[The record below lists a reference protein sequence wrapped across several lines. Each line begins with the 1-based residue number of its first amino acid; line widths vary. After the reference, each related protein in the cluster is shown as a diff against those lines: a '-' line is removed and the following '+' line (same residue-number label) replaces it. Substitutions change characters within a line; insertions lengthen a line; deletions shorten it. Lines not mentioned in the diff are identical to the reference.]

1 MAGPEAR
8 HYHRGSSVLLGHGG
22 RASMKPD
29 LRNNKDFLSGL
40 MFVVTGLGAIFIAR
54 DYPVGSTLQ
63 MGPGYFPIALGG
75 ILFLMGLYV
84 MIQGLVSR
92 ERLAGSWSLR
102 ALVVLP
108 LSMVIFGFLME
119 AAGFIPALVVLI
131 FLAAA
136 AGNEFR
142 FREVL
147 VLTIVLT
154 AASTALFIYGL
165 ELPYPLLLGF

>member
-1 MAGPEAR
+1 MR
-8 HYHRGSSVLLGHGG
+8 L
-22 RASMKPD
+22 D

-40 MFVVTGLGAIFIAR
+40 MFIVIGLGAIFVAR

-84 MIQGLVSR
+84 MVQGLVNR
-92 ERLAGSWSLR
+92 EKLAASWSLR
-102 ALVVLP
+102 ALVILP
-108 LSMVIFGFLME
+108 LSMIVFGFLME
-119 AAGFIPALVVLI
+119 SAGFIPALVVLL

-136 AGNEFR
+136 AGSEFR
-142 FREVL
+142 FRDVL
-147 VLTIVLT
+147 VLTIALT

-165 ELPYPLLLGF
+165 ELPYPLLKGF